1 MNKIQIFILIGLL
14 ISFGYLVYSLVN
26 MGEVFSKKDINKNV
40 KVYSVLSFVIS
51 LILFFVFL
59 VLSIAYRGVSDK
71 VQPYLKSINEIL
83 KLNLQI

>member
-26 MGEVFSKKDINKNV
+26 IGEVFSKKDINKNV